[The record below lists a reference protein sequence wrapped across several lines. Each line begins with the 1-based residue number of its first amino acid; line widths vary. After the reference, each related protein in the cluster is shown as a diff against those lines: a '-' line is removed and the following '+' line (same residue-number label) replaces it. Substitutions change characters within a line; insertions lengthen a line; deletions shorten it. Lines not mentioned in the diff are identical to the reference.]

1 MSLLHGVL
9 TSLKQFSVGIFPVL
23 VCVDEFGLIRVNTE
37 GQTQT
42 RLKRASACGDNTG
55 VLRGGAPFCTAAFL
69 LHSQVANPLSIY
81 ERDGCN
87 LGCT

>member
-37 GQTQT
+37 GLTQT
-42 RLKRASACGDNTG
+42 RLKHSSACGDNTR
-55 VLRGGAPFCTAAFL
+55 VLRGDSPFCAAAFL
-69 LHSQVANPLSIY
+69 LRSQATNPLSIY
-81 ERDGCN
+81 KRCGCN
-87 LGCT
+87 LGCA